1 MPGSGNRTGK
11 ESLSRK
17 TLAPSFSL
25 RETVTQFI
33 AILCCPSG
41 LNVGR
46 GTLLLSEVAVLRSKE
61 KSQRLNRR
69 TCQAMSS
76 IELTD
81 GKRKLVG
88 HNMLLQL
95 REVQPP
101 KPCH

>member
-17 TLAPSFSL
+17 TLAPSFTL
-25 RETVTQFI
+25 RETVSQFI
-33 AILCCPSG
+33 AILCCRSG

-46 GTLLLSEVAVLRSKE
+46 GTLFIIEVAVLRSNE
-61 KSQRLNRR
+61 KSQRLDRR
-69 TCQAMSS
+69 TFQALSS
-76 IELTD
+76 IEQTD

-95 REVQPP
+95 REVQPS